1 MKELALVGLNN
12 SHPFLFGGLVNG
24 GKREKFVA
32 NSPGWTHSLFPDH
45 DWEGAYID
53 KWRFTKA
60 WARDPRFARAVAEAV
75 LVDKVCDT
83 LEEAAESTEGAFVC
97 DMWGE
102 YHRKQALAFL
112 ERGKPVFVDK
122 PLAESV
128 ADAEVMIRAAKDN
141 GTTLS
146 TCSSL
151 RFDPDLRKLKRK
163 IEKELGRPSIVTV
176 CCPCYQDLARYS
188 VHGIEILIEVTG
200 GATVGRVKNIGTGT
214 RRHLILVEFVD
225 GSCGVIHSWENH
237 AYSVTVT
244 GENGQGVGKVGVI
257 DSFKPMVEAVLDSF
271 VTNLPVV
278 NYDEALEVVK
288 VIEAGVRSR
297 AADGE
302 PVDLA
307 SS

>member
-128 ADAEVMIRAAKDN
+128 ADAEGAGREEQTAGLTDRGV
-141 GTTLS
+141 
-146 TCSSL
+146 L
-151 RFDPDLRKLKRK
+151 RPGGGLDLGL
-163 IEKELGRPSIVTV
+163 E
-176 CCPCYQDLARYS
+176 
-188 VHGIEILIEVTG
+188 
-200 GATVGRVKNIGTGT
+200 
-214 RRHLILVEFVD
+214 
-225 GSCGVIHSWENH
+225 
-237 AYSVTVT
+237 
-244 GENGQGVGKVGVI
+244 GK
-257 DSFKPMVEAVLDSF
+257 
-271 VTNLPVV
+271 
-278 NYDEALEVVK
+278 AL
-288 VIEAGVRSR
+288 
-297 AADGE
+297 ADGE
-302 PVDLA
+302 IYA
-307 SS
+307 RAE